1 MSSSLGAAWQ
11 QPRSSRD
18 RARAAWLATL
28 SGPQWSSCTMACVHV
43 SATASSAL
51 APELTQTLM
60 RKPELTQTLTRKPEF
75 RKENEDSRPE
85 DVSERAIGLHS
96 ACVVE
101 PRCHSRNS
109 PQVNR
114 NIAPAVFVGPKAYER
129 AIG

>member
-1 MSSSLGAAWQ
+1 MPL
-11 QPRSSRD
+11 
-18 RARAAWLATL
+18 
-28 SGPQWSSCTMACVHV
+28 ACVHV